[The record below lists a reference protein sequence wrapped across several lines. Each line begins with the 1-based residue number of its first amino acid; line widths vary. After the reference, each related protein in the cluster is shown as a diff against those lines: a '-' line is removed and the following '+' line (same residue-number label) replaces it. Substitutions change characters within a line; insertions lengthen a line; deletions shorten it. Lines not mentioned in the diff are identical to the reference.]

1 MPASWL
7 GCWYRADNGGRTSSG
22 VPPRGVSQDGSVAIR
37 TAEMDRAI
45 NWALTSLAQ
54 PFVFAHFGKT
64 DAGDRV
70 EAASYAARH
79 RLV

>member
-1 MPASWL
+1 
-7 GCWYRADNGGRTSSG
+7 
-22 VPPRGVSQDGSVAIR
+22 
-37 TAEMDRAI
+37 MDRAI